1 MTNLMLMY
9 LTQEDLLDS
18 LPWKTNTYHDIM
30 TFISILCKN
39 NIITN
44 TCFPECYVVYE
55 YIYIYMYIYLHRASK
70 K

>member
-1 MTNLMLMY
+1 MY

-18 LPWKTNTYHDIM
+18 LLWKTNTYHDIM

-44 TCFPECYVVYE
+44 TCFPECYGIYK
-55 YIYIYMYIYLHRASK
+55 YIYIYIYIYIEQAK
-70 K
+70 NEKETF